1 MVVDLAIEDHQYSV
15 ILISHR
21 LVAAN
26 KIDNCKASVSEKDM
40 GEFVFIDPFT
50 VRTSVLKRPGEGIR
64 LKDVHVSDKVRLL
77 GDPETMVAVA
87 TFAKV
92 EEETVA
98 VPGAEAVTPTAT
110 EPEISVERGKKEEEA
125 ADEKKK
131 K

>member
-1 MVVDLAIEDHQYSV
+1 VLVHNLEEVEVECLPADLPERIDVDIS
-15 ILISHR
+15 IL
-21 LVAAN
+21 N
-26 KIDNCKASVSEKDM
+26 
-40 GEFVFIDPFT
+40 
-50 VRTSVLKRPGEGIR
+50 RPGEGIR

-92 EEETVA
+92 EEEPVA
-98 VPGAEAVTPTAT
+98 GAEGAAAVAATPTAT